1 MTDPQIGRRRI
12 ALIDDS
18 VPVRAALRLL
28 LEDEG
33 FEIVGEAGDGYAGLA
48 LVAKESPDAVVLDL
62 AMPGLDGL
70 KTIPKLRKLAP
81 DLKIIVLSLA
91 GRSMEADA
99 LLAGAHG
106 YFGKGEPLQHVALGL
121 KAILREG

>member
-1 MTDPQIGRRRI
+1 MTDPEVGPRRI

-18 VPVRAALRLL
+18 VPVRATLREL

-33 FEIVGEAGDGYAGLA
+33 FEVVGDAGDGAAGLA
-48 LVAKESPDAVVLDL
+48 LVAAESPDAVVLDL

-70 KTIPKLRKLAP
+70 KTIPRLRELAP

-99 LLAGAHG
+99 LQAGAHG
-106 YFGKGEPLQHVALGL
+106 YFGKGEPLQHVVLGL
-121 KAILREG
+121 KAILHGG

>member
-18 VPVRAALRLL
+18 VPVRATLRELL
-28 LEDEG
+28 QDEG
-33 FEIVGEAGDGYAGLA
+33 FEVVGEAGDGAAGLA
-48 LVAKESPDAVVLDL
+48 LVAAESPDAVVLDL

-70 KTIPKLRKLAP
+70 KTIPRLRELAP

-99 LLAGAHG
+99 LQAGAHG
-106 YFGKGEPLQHVALGL
+106 YFGKGEPLQHVVLGL
-121 KAILREG
+121 KAILHGG

>member
-1 MTDPQIGRRRI
+1 MTDPQASPHRI

-18 VPVRAALRLL
+18 VPVRATLRQL

-33 FEIVGEAGDGYAGLA
+33 FEVVGEAGDGAAGLA
-48 LVAKESPDAVVLDL
+48 LVAAESPDAAILDL

-70 KTIPKLRKLAP
+70 QTIPLLRELAP

-99 LLAGAHG
+99 LQAGAHG
-106 YFGKGEPLQHVALGL
+106 YFGKSEPLQHVVLGL
-121 KAILREG
+121 KSILGGS